1 MQKDRE
7 HQNVLSIPLSKN
19 KFIERYKDESRWIV
33 WVPKE
38 SNGRMTKVPLGSS
51 TDESTWGTIQEVSK
65 KQKQLKQESNYSKVG
80 IGVIFKPDMKLV
92 GVDIDKVISEDRKFT
107 RTDKEEEVTKFIEE
121 ADTYIEV
128 SPSGTGFHAF
138 FEINDPFGNEEDDN
152 YPILHGNKK
161 EPYEVYSAGRFFTF
175 TGNTINN
182 KEVRQVT
189 KEQMDNIL
197 ATIGYPFKT
206 VETEEEKEIKK
217 AKLPKVT
224 KELKLP
230 DDEVIRRMFL
240 SKAGK
245 EIEKVYNGDTSSFGS
260 DESSAD
266 LSLCRYLAFW
276 TGGDVSQV
284 ERIWLTSPL
293 GGRGK
298 TQERDDYR
306 KRTIDTAMKG
316 MTEFYEPKKSKK
328 KNDENSNKVSNISTE
343 YYKGVI
349 TVKDESEEIDSE
361 VPKDVEIIDLDLL
374 YTEKGK
380 ERIRVY
386 SVNLEN
392 VSRILRKHPDFNG
405 RFRFDIFQNLYEFQG
420 KLGDKE
426 SWRPLEDADALIVQ
440 SELSIQFEFLRTVSK
455 VLVYDAIVLVSKE
468 KNYDSALE
476 YINSLKWDGE
486 DRLSSWLHHT
496 YGAPLNKYN
505 ISVAENWMKGLVSRL
520 IYPGCKFD
528 YVLVLEGGQGSRKS
542 TSLNILG
549 MNGKWHVETTMST
562 ESKDFFLQFF
572 GNAIVEFSEGETL
585 SRTEVKR
592 MKAIITTQN
601 DKYRPPYERATRA
614 FPRRCVFA
622 MTTNQYEYL
631 KDETGNRRWF
641 PVRVLLEQA
650 NTEWLSENRDQLY
663 AEAYHRLVNLKETY
677 YEFPKEEVEQEQRER
692 VVSDANTDTVMEW
705 YYNNLT
711 QSMRDRGISTHDVFT
726 KVFGRASTDM
736 VKKKEEMDIGNI
748 LQGGLELERRRVQ
761 VNGIR
766 KYLYFAQEG
775 KSNVPSPYA
784 DEMERRDDPK
794 PTTNEQK
801 ESLNELWESSLR
813 PGQKRDDSTTSDDNF

>member
-1 MQKDRE
+1 
-7 HQNVLSIPLSKN
+7 
-19 KFIERYKDESRWIV
+19 
-33 WVPKE
+33 
-38 SNGRMTKVPLGSS
+38 
-51 TDESTWGTIQEVSK
+51 
-65 KQKQLKQESNYSKVG
+65 
-80 IGVIFKPDMKLV
+80 
-92 GVDIDKVISEDRKFT
+92 
-107 RTDKEEEVTKFIEE
+107 
-121 ADTYIEV
+121 
-128 SPSGTGFHAF
+128 
-138 FEINDPFGNEEDDN
+138 
-152 YPILHGNKK
+152 
-161 EPYEVYSAGRFFTF
+161 
-175 TGNTINN
+175 
-182 KEVRQVT
+182 
-189 KEQMDNIL
+189 
-197 ATIGYPFKT
+197 
-206 VETEEEKEIKK
+206 
-217 AKLPKVT
+217 
-224 KELKLP
+224 
-230 DDEVIRRMFL
+230 MFL

-245 EIEKVYNGDTSSFGS
+245 EIEKVYNGDTSSFEG

-476 YINSLKWDGE
+476 YIHSLKWDGE

-705 YYNNLT
+705 YYNTLT

-784 DEMERRDDPK
+784 DEVERRDDPK

-801 ESLNELWESSLR
+801 EALNDLWESSLR